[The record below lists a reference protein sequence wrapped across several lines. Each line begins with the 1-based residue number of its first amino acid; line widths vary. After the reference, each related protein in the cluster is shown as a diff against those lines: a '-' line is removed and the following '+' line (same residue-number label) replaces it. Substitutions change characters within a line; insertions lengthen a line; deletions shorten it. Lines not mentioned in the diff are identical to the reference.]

1 MIAPYVLAAL
11 EAPLAARP
19 NAAEAEVRAIAER
32 DRKSP
37 FAAALQQWARDRAPE
52 PELPLIVRRR

>member
-11 EAPLAARP
+11 NAPLAARP

-32 DRKSP
+32 DRTCL
-37 FAAALQQWARDRAPE
+37 FAAALQQWSRERTPE
-52 PELPLIVRRR
+52 PELPL